1 MTTARPTGARGVLS
15 LGRVCVHAVT
25 LSAALDRIDALVSA
39 GRGGFV
45 VTPNVDHVVIADRRD
60 DFRDAYAAADLS
72 LADGMPILW
81 ASRLLGQP
89 LPEKISGSD
98 LVLPLMRRAAERRWR
113 VFLCGAAPGVAD
125 AAAERLRRDL
135 GVEVVGTAA
144 PYVRVGPG
152 EPDPEGD
159 AAVAAIRAAKPDL
172 VLVAFGAPRQELWM
186 HRRRAELAPAILLGI
201 GASLDFV
208 AGRVRRAP
216 RWISNAG
223 LEWLWRLA
231 REPRRLWRRYLVD
244 DPRFAAIVWRE
255 LRARR
260 RDER

>member
-1 MTTARPTGARGVLS
+1 VSRTRLSIGRIGVD
-15 LGRVCVHAVT
+15 AVT
-25 LSAALDRIDALVSA
+25 LSEAVDAVEALVTA
-39 GRGGFV
+39 RRGGVV
-45 VTPNVDHVVIADRRD
+45 VTPNVDHVVIADRGD
-60 DFRDAYAAADLS
+60 DFCAAYAGADLS
-72 LADGMPILW
+72 LADGQPIVW
-81 ASRLLGQP
+81 VSRLLGAP
-89 LPEKISGSD
+89 LPEKVSGSD
-98 LVLPLMRRAAERRWR
+98 LLLPLMRRAADRRWR

-125 AAAERLRRDL
+125 AAAERLRCEL
-135 GVEVVGTAA
+135 GVDVVGTAA
-144 PYVRVGPG
+144 PYVRVAAG

-159 AAVAAIRAAKPDL
+159 AAAAAIRGSRADL
-172 VLVAFGAPRQELWM
+172 VLVAFGAPKQELWM
-186 HRRRAELAPAILLGI
+186 HARRTELAPTVLLGI

-216 RWISNAG
+216 RWVSNAG

-231 REPRRLWRRYLVD
+231 REPRRLWRRYLVE